1 MTQPPAFQLYA
12 ADFYMDTISWSPEEI
27 GAYLRLLLTEWING
41 PLENDPKAL
50 AAICGLNTDKN
61 WKRSWTRISPKILK
75 KFSIVTQNCLKNYS
89 ALNPND
95 LGKLVNLRLEKER
108 EKQII
113 WREKS
118 RLGGLKSGEIRRK
131 VLEPPLNHPL
141 NQKAT
146 LQSSSSIKKERTKER
161 KKKAE
166 EVLAYLNEKKG
177 SRYQRTDEII
187 ARLKDGGTVE
197 ECKKSIDIK
206 SQDPHFIENPQHL
219 NPQTLFR
226 KKHWDK
232 YLNEKHKPK
241 DLWG

>member
-1 MTQPPAFQLYA
+1 MRLCVEEVEMSNPPAFQLYA
-12 ADFYMDTISWSPEEI
+12 ADFYMDTLEWTCDEI
-27 GAYLRLLLTEWING
+27 GLYLRLLLIEWING
-41 PLENDPKAL
+41 PLPNDHKQLINLVKTHHKTFNKA
-50 AAICGLNTDKN
+50 
-61 WKRSWTRISPKILK
+61 WKRVGK
-75 KFSIVTQNCLKNYS
+75 KFINNGQGLINE
-89 ALNPND
+89 
-95 LGKLVNLRLEKER
+95 RLEKER
-108 EKQII
+108 EKQEI

-118 RLGGLKSGEIRRK
+118 RLGGIKSGKVRRR
-131 VLEPPLNHPL
+131 VVEPPYEPTAC

-146 LQSSSSIKKERTKER
+146 LQSSSSIKRKYIKE
-161 KKKAE
+161 KAT

-197 ECKKSIDIK
+197 ECKKIIDIK